1 MQHFAID
8 IGRQGYIV
16 KPGERP
22 TQESNEKGTISRS
35 GDWSVLTQP
44 RTLALNPSHKQEKRS
59 ATMDQKVIFK
69 QMVDFNKGAF
79 NNALNAMVMVQDQNE
94 TLANTMLNQ
103 ATWMPEEGKKAV
115 QEWVE
120 TFKKGREEYKKT
132 VDEAFK
138 KVEGFL

>member
-1 MQHFAID
+1 
-8 IGRQGYIV
+8 
-16 KPGERP
+16 
-22 TQESNEKGTISRS
+22 
-35 GDWSVLTQP
+35 
-44 RTLALNPSHKQEKRS
+44 
-59 ATMDQKVIFK
+59 MDQKQIFK

-79 NNALNAMVMVQDQNE
+79 NNAFNAMVMVQDQNE
-94 TLANTMLNQ
+94 TLANTMLSQ

-138 KVEGFL
+138 KVEDFF

>member
-1 MQHFAID
+1 
-8 IGRQGYIV
+8 
-16 KPGERP
+16 
-22 TQESNEKGTISRS
+22 
-35 GDWSVLTQP
+35 
-44 RTLALNPSHKQEKRS
+44 
-59 ATMDQKVIFK
+59 MDQKQIFR

-79 NNALNAMVMVQDQNE
+79 NNAFNAMVMIQDQNE

-115 QEWVE
+115 REWVE

-138 KVEGFL
+138 KVEAFL

>member
-1 MQHFAID
+1 
-8 IGRQGYIV
+8 
-16 KPGERP
+16 
-22 TQESNEKGTISRS
+22 
-35 GDWSVLTQP
+35 
-44 RTLALNPSHKQEKRS
+44 
-59 ATMDQKVIFK
+59 MDQKTIFK

-79 NNALNAMVMVQDQNE
+79 NNAFTAMVMVQDQNE

-115 QEWVE
+115 REWVE

-138 KVEGFL
+138 KVEDFL